1 MKEREERKTKTKK
14 SGRTRRKK
22 REKLRKKGLDF
33 SNKVEFCLA
42 LEDYQVLEA
51 SFCFFKPTLIFPSFM
66 SEY

>member
-22 REKLRKKGLDF
+22 REKIRRKSLDF

-42 LEDYQVLEA
+42 LEDYQVLEV
-51 SFCFFKPTLIFPSFM
+51 SSCFFKPTLILPSFM
-66 SEY
+66 FEY